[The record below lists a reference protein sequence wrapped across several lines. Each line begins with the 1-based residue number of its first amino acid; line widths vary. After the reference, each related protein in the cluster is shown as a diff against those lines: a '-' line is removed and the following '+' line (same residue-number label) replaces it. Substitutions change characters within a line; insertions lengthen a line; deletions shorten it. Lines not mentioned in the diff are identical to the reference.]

1 MRGKL
6 KWLRQLFA
14 LGVALGLLV
23 FAFAGCGAKQT
34 GSENASRS
42 GKIDVYTIADPTG
55 DWGFPSPY
63 AHYSRGPGYVRMSYI
78 FDTLV
83 WKDDQGYIPAL
94 AESWE
99 YLKDENAYLFN
110 LRKNVNWHD
119 GQKFTAK
126 DVVFT
131 FSYTKDHPYQW
142 VDTGVIK
149 KAEAI
154 SDYTVK
160 LYLSKPYAP
169 FMEYIACTLPILP
182 EHIWKGVQNPEQ
194 FQQKEALIG
203 TGPFKLVDYN
213 KAQGTYLYEAC
224 DNYYQGKPKVDRLK
238 FVKISGEMAVSALR
252 QKQVNAV
259 QAPPELVKELE
270 KEGFKVLVGSHDWVA
285 KLIINHKKEPLASKK
300 FRQALAY
307 AIDRQALVDTCLRGH
322 GLAGSPGLVP
332 SDNPW
337 FNPEIEQYPYSPEKA
352 GEILAGLG
360 YVKKGNYY
368 EKNGNVLELE
378 LLVSGGGIG
387 VPGAPR
393 EREGEMIKE
402 QLEKAGI
409 KINLRSLESKTLDSM
424 VNEWKFD
431 LALSG
436 HGGLGGDPEIL
447 NKVIIGKGFN
457 SARYQKSEDLTNLL
471 KQQLQEMDQE
481 KRKTLVGQIQEIYAE
496 EMPCLCLYY
505 PTWYWA
511 HDGQVTLYYTKQ
523 GIASGIPIPLNKMSF
538 VK

>member
-6 KWLRQLFA
+6 KWLRQLFT
-14 LGVALGLLV
+14 LGAALGLLV

-63 AHYSRGPGYVRMSYI
+63 AHYSRGSGYVRMSYI

-131 FSYTKDHPYQW
+131 FSYTKNHPYQW

-213 KAQGTYLYEAC
+213 KAQGTYLYEAY

-252 QKQVNAV
+252 QKQVNASSI
-259 QAPPELVKELE
+259 PPELVKDLE
-270 KEGFKVLVGSHDWVA
+270 KEGFKILIGPHEWVA
-285 KLIINHKKEPLASKK
+285 KLLINHKKEPLTDKQ

-307 AIDRQALVDTCLRGH
+307 AIDRRALVDTCLRGH
-322 GLAGSPGLVP
+322 GMVASPGLISSESVWY
-332 SDNPW
+332 NP
-337 FNPEIEQYPYSPEKA
+337 NVNQYAYDPGKTAELLTSM
-352 GEILAGLG
+352 G
-360 YVKKGNYY
+360 YQRKGNYW
-368 EKNGNVLELE
+368 EINGQELELE
-378 LLVSGGGIG
+378 LLVPAGGIG
-387 VPGAPR
+387 TRGVPGDRDA
-393 EREGEMIKE
+393 EMIKQ

-409 KINLRSLESKTLDSM
+409 KVSLRGLERKTLDNK
-424 VNEWKFD
+424 VAEWKFD

-447 NKVIIGKGFN
+447 KKVISGKGLT
-457 SARYQKSEDLTNLL
+457 SARYDKSEKLTALM
-471 KQQLQEMDQE
+471 KKQLQELDKE
-481 KRKTLVGQIQEIYAE
+481 KRKSIVDQIQEVYAE
-496 EMPCLCLYY
+496 EMPALPLYY